1 MVRSLALAYGVQ
13 VVDPAD
19 VLKAASL
26 SGRTVQ
32 SVDIKKL
39 VKSKAPVPD
48 SIMAALLAERVAAR
62 ECVQQGWAIDNFPS
76 TESQN
81 SAMAAAGFAPARMVF
96 LRQEEEVCVD
106 RCASRRQD
114 QDTGVEYNL
123 RTDPP
128 TDPSARLLINPD
140 DVEDAV
146 RSAYADSHDHLEG
159 VARGVACARVFDS
172 SQREMT
178 VLEQIRAFIDSPLP
192 LQTPNSWS

>member
-1 MVRSLALAYGVQ
+1 MPVR
-13 VVDPAD
+13 
-19 VLKAASL
+19 
-26 SGRTVQ
+26 
-32 SVDIKKL
+32 
-39 VKSKAPVPD
+39 
-48 SIMAALLAERVAAR
+48 
-62 ECVQQGWAIDNFPS
+62 QG
-76 TESQN
+76 
-81 SAMAAAGFAPARMVF
+81 AMGPARSHRRTPRASQVARAGLDRPPDGPLERTRPH
-96 LRQEEEVCVD
+96 LR
-106 RCASRRQD
+106 SS
-114 QDTGVEYNL
+114 
-123 RTDPP
+123 TDPP